1 MDDSQVDID
10 LVSRFVNRETSQ
22 EEERLILE
30 WLERSHENRKQFADL
45 MLNVSLRSMLVDP
58 ERERCE
64 EEMLDLLR
72 LRIDADS
79 SVEES
84 RLRRRRWILPF
95 VAFAAACVALFL
107 IFTPFSSIRRDNTS
121 EERYQFSFT
130 NTKQIVASVTLG
142 DNTKVMLKPG
152 AQVEYDVTG
161 FGDRRIL
168 KLVGEA
174 FFEVAPDSLRPFTVK
189 TGNIGVEVLGTAFS
203 VRACDSSPESE
214 VVLERGSV
222 RILSPEGY
230 PLVTIS
236 PDQRAVFNVSD
247 GGLRVESINA
257 VPYIAENY
265 NLITLSNA
273 SIAEI
278 VASIEQSFGV
288 HLVIDGNTDKS
299 GKYFFSYSVT
309 DSVEDILSILEFISG
324 QRFEIHSSTLN

>member
-1 MDDSQVDID
+1 MV
-10 LVSRFVNRETSQ
+10 
-22 EEERLILE
+22 
-30 WLERSHENRKQFADL
+30 
-45 MLNVSLRSMLVDP
+45 
-58 ERERCE
+58 
-64 EEMLDLLR
+64 
-72 LRIDADS
+72 
-79 SVEES
+79 
-84 RLRRRRWILPF
+84 
-95 VAFAAACVALFL
+95 
-107 IFTPFSSIRRDNTS
+107 
-121 EERYQFSFT
+121 
-130 NTKQIVASVTLG
+130 
-142 DNTKVMLKPG
+142 
-152 AQVEYDVTG
+152 
-161 FGDRRIL
+161 
-168 KLVGEA
+168 EA

-236 PDQRAVFNVSD
+236 PDQRAVFNVAD

-278 VASIEQSFGV
+278 VASIEQSFSV
-288 HLVIDGNTDKS
+288 NLVFDGNTDKS

-324 QRFEIHSSTLN
+324 QRFEIHSSTLNK